1 MTTEQI
7 MATMKSFSL
16 KDKTPDKVR
25 DIISTVIDS
34 VIVKQDEIEVI
45 FRLSFEWWRRGESN
59 SCPKPYPLER
69 LRVQPVF
76 GVFPSVTSPPA
87 G

>member
-1 MTTEQI
+1 MTNEQA

-25 DIISTVIDS
+25 DIISAVIDS
-34 VIVKQDEIEVI
+34 VIVKQDEIEII

-59 SCPKPYPLER
+59 SCPKALYHKF
-69 LRVQPVF
+69 LRVQFVF
-76 GVFPSVTSPPA
+76 
-87 G
+87 